1 MSLRRALLRSPGLL
15 LAMVLPG
22 CAYHHPRPSDALFP
36 DTPVVMGH
44 RGASSIAPENTL
56 AAFQLAESHD
66 VPWIEVDADM
76 LGDGTVVI
84 SHDATLARCSDHN
97 GRLQDLIV
105 TDLDH
110 IDAGAWFADEFIGER
125 IPTLVELIL
134 FTNETGMNLNLEIKS
149 GCDKAAAD
157 KLIDGI
163 IRDINHH
170 WQGGQQLLISSFNH
184 LLLAEVK
191 RRAPEISL
199 ACLFKSPLP
208 RDWLTS
214 AEYVGAEFIHPK
226 DDGLTEQQIKA
237 MMAAGYK
244 VNVWTVNNL
253 ARANQLYNWGVTGV
267 CSDFPQRFPRCY
279 RN

>member
-1 MSLRRALLRSPGLL
+1 MTTNRSEI
-15 LAMVLPG
+15 A
-22 CAYHHPRPSDALFP
+22 AHTFQFNPSASEKAGKM
-36 DTPVVMGH
+36 VMGH

-56 AAFQLAESHD
+56 AAFQLAED
-66 VPWIEVDADM
+66 NNVPWIEVDADM

-84 SHDATLARCSDHN
+84 CHDATLDRCSDQT
-97 GRLQDLIV
+97 GLLRDKTV
-105 TDLDH
+105 TDLDN
-110 IDAGAWFADEFIGER
+110 IDAGGWFGLDFVGER

-149 GCDKAAAD
+149 GSDKAATD
-157 KLIDGI
+157 RLIDGI

-199 ACLFKSPLP
+199 ACLFAAPLP
-208 RDWLTS
+208 DDWLTS
-214 AEYVGAEFIHPK
+214 MQYVGAEFVHPNDK
-226 DDGLTEQQIKA
+226 GLTEQQVKD
-237 MMAAGYK
+237 MTDAGYS
-244 VNVWTVNNL
+244 VNVWTVNSL
-253 ARANQLYNWGVTGV
+253 ARANQLYNWGVTGI
-267 CSDFPQRFPRCY
+267 CSDIPQQFPPCY

>member
-1 MSLRRALLRSPGLL
+1 MSELRSELKRNIFQ
-15 LAMVLPG
+15 
-22 CAYHHPRPSDALFP
+22 YHPSASE
-36 DTPVVMGH
+36 PVDKMVMGH
-44 RGASSIAPENTL
+44 RGASSIAPENTM
-56 AAFQLAESHD
+56 AAFQLAEEHD

-84 SHDATLARCSDHN
+84 CHDAELDRCSN
-97 GRLQDLIV
+97 RSGLLRDLVV

-110 IDAGAWFADEFIGER
+110 IDAGAWFDDEFIGER
-125 IPTLVELIL
+125 IPTLVDLIL

-149 GCDKAAAD
+149 GGDRAATD
-157 KLIDGI
+157 RLIDGI

-199 ACLFKSPLP
+199 ACLFESPLP
-208 RDWLTS
+208 EDWLTS
-214 AEYVGAEFIHPK
+214 AQYVQAEFIHPE
-226 DDGLTEQQIKA
+226 DTGLTEQQVRA
-237 MMAAGYK
+237 MVAAGYK
-244 VNVWTVNNL
+244 VNVWTVNCL
-253 ARANQLYNWGVTGV
+253 ARANQLYNWGVTGI
-267 CSDFPQRFPRCY
+267 CSDLPQKFPRCY

>member
-1 MSLRRALLRSPGLL
+1 MATILSKTTALSEI
-15 LAMVLPG
+15 ATNTFQ
-22 CAYHHPRPSDALFP
+22 YNPSASETEDKM
-36 DTPVVMGH
+36 VMGH

-97 GRLQDLIV
+97 GWLQELIV
-105 TDLDH
+105 TDLDK

-149 GCDKAAAD
+149 GRDKAATD

-199 ACLFKSPLP
+199 ACLFESPLP

-214 AEYVGAEFIHPK
+214 AQYVGAEFIHPK
-226 DDGLTEQQIKA
+226 DEGLTEQQIKA

-267 CSDFPQRFPRCY
+267 CSDYPQLFPRCY
-279 RN
+279 RS

>member
-1 MSLRRALLRSPGLL
+1 
-15 LAMVLPG
+15 
-22 CAYHHPRPSDALFP
+22 
-36 DTPVVMGH
+36 MGH
-44 RGASSIAPENTL
+44 RGASSIAPENTM
-56 AAFQLAESHD
+56 AAFQLAEEHD

-84 SHDATLARCSDHN
+84 CHDAELDRCSN
-97 GRLQDLIV
+97 RSGLLRDLVV

-110 IDAGAWFADEFIGER
+110 IDAGAWFDDEFIGER
-125 IPTLVELIL
+125 IPTLVDLIL

-149 GCDKAAAD
+149 GGDRAATD
-157 KLIDGI
+157 RLIDGI

-199 ACLFKSPLP
+199 ACLFESPLP
-208 RDWLTS
+208 EDWLTS
-214 AEYVGAEFIHPK
+214 AQYVQAEFIHPE
-226 DDGLTEQQIKA
+226 DTGLTEQQVRA
-237 MMAAGYK
+237 MVAAGYK
-244 VNVWTVNNL
+244 VNVWTVNCL
-253 ARANQLYNWGVTGV
+253 ARANQLYNWGVTGI
-267 CSDFPQRFPRCY
+267 CSDLPQKFPRCY

>member
-1 MSLRRALLRSPGLL
+1 MANI
-15 LAMVLPG
+15 
-22 CAYHHPRPSDALFP
+22 PSEIIANTFQYNP
-36 DTPVVMGH
+36 SASEKAGKMVMGH

-56 AAFQLAESHD
+56 AAFQLAEDHN

-84 SHDATLARCSDHN
+84 CHDATLDRCSDHC
-97 GRLQDLIV
+97 GALRDQVV
-105 TDLDH
+105 TDLDK
-110 IDAGAWFADEFIGER
+110 IDAGAWFAPDFVGER

-149 GCDKAAAD
+149 GTDKAATD
-157 KLIDGI
+157 RLIDGI

-199 ACLFKSPLP
+199 ACLFEAPLP
-208 RDWLTS
+208 ADWLTS
-214 AEYVGAEFIHPK
+214 MQYVGAEFVHPK
-226 DDGLTEQQIKA
+226 DEGLTEQQVKS
-237 MMAAGYK
+237 MTDAGYS

-253 ARANQLYNWGVTGV
+253 ARANQLYNWGVTGI
-267 CSDFPQRFPRCY
+267 CSDVPQQFAPCY